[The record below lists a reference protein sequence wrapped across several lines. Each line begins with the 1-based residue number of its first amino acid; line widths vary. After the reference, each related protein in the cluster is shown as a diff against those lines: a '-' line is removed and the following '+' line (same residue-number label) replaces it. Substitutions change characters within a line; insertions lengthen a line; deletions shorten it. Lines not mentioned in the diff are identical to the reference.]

1 MIRHPTRPAVVVD
14 ETDLHSLLKDIPRM
28 SNEQR
33 DDTDVVLRELQNA
46 VKDHE
51 RILARQARLLERLR
65 EELKGVNKGD

>member
-1 MIRHPTRPAVVVD
+1 MIRHLTRPAVVVD
-14 ETDLHSLLKDIPRM
+14 ETCLHSLLKDIPRM
-28 SNEQR
+28 GNEQR

>member
-1 MIRHPTRPAVVVD
+1 
-14 ETDLHSLLKDIPRM
+14 M

-33 DDTDVVLRELQNA
+33 DDTEAVLVELQRA